1 MEYNDVILADEEQN
15 RKRGMLLSIVLHL
28 LLLLLCLTTF
38 VYNYEKPEEQISG
51 IVVQLGIIEGGNT
64 DEVAQSED
72 PPAES
77 QENTPAASAAPAE
90 EEKST
95 AEEVVPEK
103 EEKAKEK
110 SPDASTES
118 QTVQEESDIIAKKAK
133 EKADQA
139 AQKKKAA
146 EAKKA
151 VEEKAKK
158 EAVRKAAEEAK
169 RKAAEEEAKKKA
181 EYEAKKSKF
190 GSLLSGGSGNN
201 DNSGNQGYPEGDP
214 NSKALENLAT
224 GSGLIGEGLS
234 DRAVEYKPEI
244 TDDSQKTG
252 RIVVDICI
260 NAAGKVISSKYT
272 QKGSTSADKDLIEVA
287 EKGVLKYRFSASSAS
302 KQCGSV
308 IIDFKFK

>member
-38 VYNYEKPEEQISG
+38 VYNFEKPAEEISG

-90 EEKST
+90 EEKTT
-95 AEEVVPEK
+95 AKEVIPEK

-133 EKADQA
+133 EKAVQA
-139 AQKKKAA
+139 AQKKKAS
-146 EAKKA
+146 EAKKVA
-151 VEEKAKK
+151 EEKAKK

-201 DNSGNQGYPEGDP
+201 DNSGNQGDPDGDP

-234 DRAVEYKPEI
+234 DRAVEYKPVI
-244 TDDSQKTG
+244 TDNSQKTG
-252 RIVVDICI
+252 KVVVEICI

-287 EKGVLKYRFSASSAS
+287 EKGVLKYRFSASNAA

-308 IIDFKFK
+308 IIDFKLK